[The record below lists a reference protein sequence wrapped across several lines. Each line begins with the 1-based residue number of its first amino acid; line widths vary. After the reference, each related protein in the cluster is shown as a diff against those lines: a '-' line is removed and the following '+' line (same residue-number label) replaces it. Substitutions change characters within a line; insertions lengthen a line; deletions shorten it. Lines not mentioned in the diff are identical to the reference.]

1 MTNPKQF
8 QFRWHE
14 FRAVWRDS
22 WLLLR
27 QFRIPLLVF
36 IIMLAGCGWL
46 FFTWSQSTV
55 EPVASW
61 TEGIY
66 DVLTIT
72 FLNSAVHF
80 PSELKLQIFFFLM
93 PILGIGILA
102 QGLADFGVLFFNRRS
117 RGREWEIAV
126 ASTFTN
132 HIVLI
137 GLGHLGFRVMKILH
151 EMGQELV
158 VITVDP
164 DPNLAESARGMGV
177 PVVEGDGTRESVLD
191 SACIRRARSI
201 ILCTQND
208 SLNLQMALKARSLK
222 PEIDVV
228 IRIFD
233 DDFASSLQRQFG
245 FKALSATG
253 MAAPVF
259 ASSASSMDITA
270 PITIEGEP
278 NSLARFF
285 VARKS
290 RLAKMTVGDIE
301 DRFDVSVVYL
311 CHDGK
316 PDSHPS
322 AHLKV
327 CVGDTLAI
335 LGEPHAISKL
345 ANDNQG

>member
-1 MTNPKQF
+1 MTNTKHIQF
-8 QFRWHE
+8 KWHE
-14 FRAVWRDS
+14 LRAVWRDS

-27 QFRIPLLVF
+27 EFRGPLLLF
-36 IIMLAGCGWL
+36 ILMLAGCGWL
-46 FFTWSQSTV
+46 FYTWSQTSS
-55 EPVASW
+55 EPAASW

-66 DVLTIT
+66 DILTIT
-72 FLNSAVHF
+72 FLNSAVNF
-80 PSELKLQIFFFLM
+80 PSDIKLQAFFFLM

-151 EMGQELV
+151 EMRQELV

-164 DPNLAESARGMGV
+164 DPNLAESARGLGI
-177 PVVEGDGTRESVLD
+177 PIIEGDGTRESILD
-191 SACIRRARSI
+191 HACIRRARSI

-222 PEIDVV
+222 PDIEVV

-245 FKALSATG
+245 FRALSATG
-253 MAAPVF
+253 MAAPIF
-259 ASSASSMDITA
+259 ASSASNIDITA

-278 NSLARFF
+278 NSLARLL
-285 VARKS
+285 VAKKS
-290 RLAKMTVGDIE
+290 RLAKLTIGDIE
-301 DRFDVSVVYL
+301 DRFDVSVVYY
-311 CHDGK
+311 CHEGK
-316 PDSHPS
+316 PDAHPS
-322 AHLKV
+322 ATIKV
-327 CVGDTLAI
+327 FAGDTIAI
-335 LGEPHAISKL
+335 LGEPGAIRKL